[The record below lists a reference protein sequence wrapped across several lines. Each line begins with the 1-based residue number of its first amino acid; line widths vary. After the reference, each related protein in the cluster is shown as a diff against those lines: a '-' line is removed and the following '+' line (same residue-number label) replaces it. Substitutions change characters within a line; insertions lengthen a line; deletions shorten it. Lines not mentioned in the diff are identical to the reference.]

1 MFFFLSNTKTLLCNL
16 NKKCEKKHSIR
27 VVTLRAKIIVFSSH
41 PYTFICI
48 QSALHKSEI
57 KVTSERERERDCD
70 SHLVSWFS
78 FLCFCARHSVS
89 REILDFF
96 FSSTFEAHLS
106 WEVSHSLCCCRRKR
120 SERSTLHCWGAEWM
134 AWMEKDFHISF
145 KTKTIIPMILLF
157 TFKK

>member
-57 KVTSERERERDCD
+57 KVTSERERERLRL
-70 SHLVSWFS
+70 SSRLVIFFS
-78 FLCFCARHSVS
+78 LFLCAPFSQQGNS
-89 REILDFF
+89 RFF

-120 SERSTLHCWGAEWM
+120 GERSTLHCWGAEWM